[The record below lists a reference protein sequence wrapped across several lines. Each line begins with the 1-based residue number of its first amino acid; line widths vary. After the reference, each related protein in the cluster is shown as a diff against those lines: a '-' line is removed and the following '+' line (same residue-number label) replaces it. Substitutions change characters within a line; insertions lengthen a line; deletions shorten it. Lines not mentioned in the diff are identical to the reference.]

1 MKLAGGI
8 RLGPYELVAPLG
20 AGGMGEVWRANDPR
34 LRREV
39 AVKFLAEA
47 LAADAD
53 AVARFER
60 EARAAA
66 GLSHPGILAVHDIGV
81 HEGRPY
87 LVTELLRGRSLREV
101 LAGGPL
107 APTQVARLGAEIA
120 RALAA
125 AHRAG
130 IVHRDLKPENLFLTE
145 EGTVKILDFG
155 LATVSSPEGLS
166 AAATFRTVSGAV
178 VGTLGYLAPEQ
189 LRGERLGPPADLF
202 GLGCV
207 LHECLT
213 GAPAFRR
220 DSVAETLQALAF
232 GEPPRLD
239 PVVCGSARLSRL
251 VERCLDKDPAHRP
264 AASEVA
270 SALEATGID
279 EETRIAPLGAP
290 LRPRRAGLP
299 LRWAAAA
306 AGAAIAIA
314 VIWVWARGRQGAPPP
329 PEAAV
334 VESPAA
340 VETPP
345 PAPATGTLG
354 DRGTTSEAAWQLY
367 VRARHAWEGRGTG
380 MVEARDLYRQAVD
393 ADPTFARAWLG
404 LAETY
409 AILHDYAPIPPG
421 ETFPKAK
428 EAARRARELDPTLA
442 GAFTVEAY
450 VASHYD
456 RAYDEAEAAYRRALE
471 LAPRDATT
479 LQWYAEL
486 LIARGRFDEG
496 FARFREAREADPLAP
511 MALASEVW
519 SRFVARQPEAGI
531 ALADRG
537 ERDFPN
543 LGPLK
548 AYRALCRLQLGE
560 TAAAIVDLQKL
571 ETLRASPVNTIWLA
585 YALARAG
592 RRAEAE
598 STLAELVAEHGDEGV
613 ISYYRAWVYLELGH
627 RREALAA
634 LERSIERREEQAS
647 WIFVDPNLAPLRSDP
662 RFTELVR
669 AAGFEPQL
677 PARK

>member
-1 MKLAGGI
+1 MAIAGGI

-20 AGGMGEVWRANDPR
+20 AGGMGEVWRARDPR

-39 AVKFLAEA
+39 AIKFLASA

-66 GLSHPGILAVHDIGV
+66 GLSHPGILAVHDVGA
-81 HEGRPY
+81 HDGRPY
-87 LVTELLRGRSLREV
+87 LVTELLRGRSLREA

-145 EGTVKILDFG
+145 DGAVKILDFG
-155 LATVSSPEGLS
+155 LATVQSAEGLP

-213 GAPAFRR
+213 GAPVFHR
-220 DSVAETLQALAF
+220 DSVAATLQAIAF
-232 GEPPRLD
+232 GEPPKLD
-239 PVVCGSARLSRL
+239 PVVCGSTQLATL
-251 VERCLDKDPAHRP
+251 VERCLDKDPARRP
-264 AASEVA
+264 AAGELA
-270 SALEATGID
+270 SALGATGID
-279 EETRIAPLGAP
+279 EETRVAPLAELP
-290 LRPRRAGLP
+290 LPHPRAGWS
-299 LRWAAAA
+299 RGAAAA
-306 AGAAIAIA
+306 AVAIGALASIWALTRDERAPPAGRGAIAA
-314 VIWVWARGRQGAPPP
+314 
-329 PEAAV
+329 
-334 VESPAA
+334 
-340 VETPP
+340 
-345 PAPATGTLG
+345 PAPATAPAPAGAAPSEVEG
-354 DRGTTSEAAWQLY
+354 RGTSSDEAWELF

-380 MVEARDLYRQAVD
+380 MLTARDLYRRSVD

-409 AILHDYAPIPPG
+409 AILHDYAPIPPS

-428 EAARRARELDPTLA
+428 EAARRARELDPNLA

-456 RAYDEAEAAYRRALE
+456 RAYDEAEADYLRALA

-486 LIARGRFDEG
+486 LTARGRFDEA
-496 FARFREAREADPLAP
+496 FARFREARDADPLAP

-519 SRFVARQPEAGI
+519 SRYLAGQPEAGI

-537 ERDFPN
+537 EHDFPN

-560 TAAAIVDLQKL
+560 RDAAIAELRAL
-571 ETLRASPVNTIWLA
+571 ETQRASPVNTIWLA
-585 YALARAG
+585 FALARDG
-592 RRAEAE
+592 RPDEAE
-598 STLAELVAEHGDEGV
+598 RALAALVAEHGDDGV
-613 ISYYRAWVYLELGH
+613 IAYYRAWVHLALG
-627 RREALAA
+627 RRDAALAA
-634 LERSIERREEQAS
+634 LERAVARREEQVA
-647 WIFVDPNLAPLRSDP
+647 WIAVDPNLEPLRGDS
-662 RFTELVR
+662 RLAALVS
-669 AAGFEPQL
+669 AAGFTPS
-677 PARK
+677 AR